1 MGERGPGMPV
11 QRYSDYPENVT
22 EQKNMNPK
30 IIFVVDDD
38 VTNLTVCRNTLSPVY
53 NVFSFESGSLLL
65 KRLERQ
71 IPDLIL
77 LDIDMPEMNGYEILG
92 RLKKMQSTRDISVIF
107 LTSKID
113 AESELEGLSL
123 GAVDYIFKPFSPPLL
138 LKRIE
143 LHLLVISQ
151 RNELVDFNEH
161 LQEKV
166 DAKTKAVVE
175 LQNAILNTM
184 TKLVD
189 CRDDITGGHIVRTQ
203 RYMEVLVN
211 EGIEKK
217 YFEDDLLSCE
227 ISLLVLSARLHDVG
241 KIAIKDSILLKP
253 CKLTEDEFDEVKK
266 HARFGEDVIAEI
278 QEESTEHKFLEYAKI
293 LAGTHHEKWDG
304 SGYPLGLQ
312 GTDIPILGR
321 TMAIVDV
328 YDALVSD
335 RPYKRGFSHEESVSI
350 IVDGR
355 GSHFDPMLV
364 DIFLSIADKFKDIS
378 ECSRQA

>member
-1 MGERGPGMPV
+1 M
-11 QRYSDYPENVT
+11 
-22 EQKNMNPK
+22 KPK
-30 IIFVVDDD
+30 IIFIVDDD

-77 LDIDMPEMNGYEILG
+77 LDIDMPEMSGYEVLG
-92 RLKKMQSTRDISVIF
+92 HIKRAHKTKDIPVIF

-113 AESELEGLSL
+113 ADSELEGLSL

-143 LHLLVISQ
+143 LHLLIVSQ
-151 RNELVDFNEH
+151 KNELVDFNEH

-166 DAKTKAVVE
+166 DAKTKTVVE
-175 LQNAILNTM
+175 LQNAILTTM

-189 CRDDITGGHIVRTQ
+189 CRDDITGGHIARTQ
-203 RYMEVLVN
+203 RYMEVLLN
-211 EGIEKK
+211 EGIKK
-217 YFEDDLLSCE
+217 NYFNDELLYCE
-227 ISLLVLSARLHDVG
+227 INLLILSTQLHDVG

-253 CKLTEDEFDEVKK
+253 CKLTDEEYDEVKK
-266 HARFGEDVIAEI
+266 HAKFGEDVIAEI
-278 QEESTEHKFLEYAKI
+278 QEGSTEHKFLEYAKI

-304 SGYPLGLQ
+304 SGYPRGLK
-312 GTDIPILGR
+312 GTEIPILGR
-321 TMAIVDV
+321 IMAIVDV

-335 RPYKRGFSHEESVSI
+335 RPYKQGFTHEKAVSI
-350 IVDGR
+350 IVEGKN
-355 GSHFDPMLV
+355 SHFDPSLV
-364 DIFLSIADKFKDIS
+364 DLFLTVSDNFKNIYDYNI
-378 ECSRQA
+378 

>member
-1 MGERGPGMPV
+1 
-11 QRYSDYPENVT
+11 
-22 EQKNMNPK
+22 MNPK

-304 SGYPLGLQ
+304 SGYPRGLQ